1 MIDRLAKRKLSQ
13 IENPN
18 YLDINVLLYTAAVTT
33 KEYLNDVSK
42 RYTEKT
48 PKAKMPQWITN
59 IEDKIIRIRRTI
71 GHLTT
76 IISCKRTGIFTNHQ
90 KKLKEKYYKKY
101 GNTKL
106 HTLNFKLTVLKHNL
120 HATSVRLKYQKK
132 RFNRKFINRKF
143 STNPKAVYR
152 DFKGNNIAKEKL
164 PTKESIETFWKGIWQ
179 EKTTFNHN
187 AKWLQR
193 LENTYCSH
201 VTPKNYD
208 ISLPLDNQIIS
219 KMNLQKS
226 PGSDL
231 INSFW

>member
-1 MIDRLAKRKLSQ
+1 MKPLFERNYETINRQSINERTFSTKIIKHPSDDVLKVIDRLAKRKLSQ

-33 KEYLNDVSK
+33 KEYLNDLSK

-76 IISCKRTGIFTNHQ
+76 IISCKKTGIFTNHQ
-90 KKLKEKYYKKY
+90 KKLKEKCYKKY

-106 HTLNFKLTVLKHNL
+106 HSLNFKLTVVKHNL

-132 RFNRKFINRKF
+132 SVKNGRKE
-143 STNPKAVYR
+143 R
-152 DFKGNNIAKEKL
+152 D
-164 PTKESIETFWKGIWQ
+164 S
-179 EKTTFNHN
+179 
-187 AKWLQR
+187 
-193 LENTYCSH
+193 LENY
-201 VTPKNYD
+201 
-208 ISLPLDNQIIS
+208 
-219 KMNLQKS
+219 
-226 PGSDL
+226 
-231 INSFW
+231 